1 MKRCF
6 ILFML
11 VMIISLS
18 MVQLVDASDIPVVD
32 KQKFVVTIDGNLI
45 DFSFIGEPMLLTTGR
60 TFVPERFMSK
70 YLAYNGHNPNYSEEA
85 ALQNIWMNNE
95 DTRVEMTLN
104 NPMAIVNGKEVYID
118 CTPDGKLVMDSK
130 PYIYEEK
137 VYVPL
142 RFICETFG
150 EEIEYEKI
158 GDVHHIEI
166 TTKYNSQDIKNKKD
180 DFKEIQFLVGYIKI
194 EDNIVHFD
202 EVEIVELEN
211 QERIKQLGL
220 NAYDMPNGYAII
232 NASKEDTTYE
242 LADKVHY
249 IFTDIN
255 LDFLYESESEGNR
268 IYVTTK
274 KDEFLKHLGKLND
287 IPLSEQTIP
296 YFIEVQDGKV
306 ISITEK
312 LKYTI

>member
-1 MKRCF
+1 MKRYF
-6 ILFML
+6 ISIML

-18 MVQLVDASDIPVVD
+18 MVQPVNASDIPVVAN
-32 KQKFVVTIDGNLI
+32 QKFVITIDGNLI
-45 DFSFIGEPMLLTTGR
+45 DFSIIGEPMLLTTGR

-70 YLAYNGHNPNYSEEA
+70 YLAYNGHNPNYSEEIA
-85 ALQNIWMNNE
+85 SQNIWINDE
-95 DTRVEMTLN
+95 DTKIEMTLN
-104 NPMAIVNGKEVYID
+104 KSTAIVNGKAVYID
-118 CTPDGKLVMDSK
+118 YTPDGKPVIDSK

-142 RFICETFG
+142 RFICETLG
-150 EEIEYEKI
+150 EKVEYEKI

-166 TTKYNSQDIKNKKD
+166 TTRGKSQDTKNTED
-180 DFKEIQFLVGYIKI
+180 DFKEIQSLVGYIRI
-194 EDNIVHFD
+194 ENNTVHFD

-211 QERIKQLGL
+211 QGRVKELGL

-232 NASKEDTTYE
+232 NENKEDTTYE

-274 KDEFLKHLGKLND
+274 KDEFLKHFGKLND

-296 YFIEVQDGKV
+296 YFIEVQDGK
-306 ISITEK
+306 IKSITEK
-312 LKYTI
+312 FEYTI

>member
-1 MKRCF
+1 MKRYF

-18 MVQLVDASDIPVVD
+18 MVQLVSASDIPVVD
-32 KQKFVVTIDGNLI
+32 NQKFIVTIDGNPI

-70 YLAYNGHNPNYSEEA
+70 YLAYNGHNPNYSEEIA
-85 ALQNIWMNNE
+85 SQHIWLNNE

-104 NPMAIVNGKEVYID
+104 KSTAIVNGKEVYID
-118 CTPDGKLVMDSK
+118 YAPDGKPVIDSK
-130 PYIYEEK
+130 PYVYEGK

-166 TTKYNSQDIKNKKD
+166 TTKYNSQDIKDKED
-180 DFKEIQFLVGYIKI
+180 DFKEIRSLVGYIKI
-194 EDNIVHFD
+194 EDNTVHFD

-211 QERIKQLGL
+211 QERVKQLGL

-232 NASKEDTTYE
+232 NVNKEDTTYE

-274 KDEFLKHLGKLND
+274 KDEFLKHLGKSND
-287 IPLSEQTIP
+287 IPLSKQTIP
-296 YFIEVQDGKV
+296 YFIDVQDGK
-306 ISITEK
+306 IKSITEK
-312 LKYTI
+312 FKFTI